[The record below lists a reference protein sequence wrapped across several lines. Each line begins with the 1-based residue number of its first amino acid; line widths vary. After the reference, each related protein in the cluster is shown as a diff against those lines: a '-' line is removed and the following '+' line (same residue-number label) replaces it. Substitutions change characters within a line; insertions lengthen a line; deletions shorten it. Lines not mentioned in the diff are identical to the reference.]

1 MMSRSISKSLHLRG
15 GVRRMSDER
24 VTELLINFV
33 SSNGQL
39 LVRPISPLATSVDN
53 CQKQSLRERVLFGEK
68 GLTSDCPFNVNRHCE
83 ALKEPWQSTPPFVKG
98 EVCVADRGIF
108 SYLLNSVGGNK

>member
-1 MMSRSISKSLHLRG
+1 
-15 GVRRMSDER
+15 MSDGR

-68 GLTSDCPFNVNRHCE
+68 CLTSDCPFNVNRHCE
-83 ALKEPWQSTPPFVKG
+83 ALKEPWQSTPPFVEG
-98 EVCVADRGIF
+98 EVCIADRGIF